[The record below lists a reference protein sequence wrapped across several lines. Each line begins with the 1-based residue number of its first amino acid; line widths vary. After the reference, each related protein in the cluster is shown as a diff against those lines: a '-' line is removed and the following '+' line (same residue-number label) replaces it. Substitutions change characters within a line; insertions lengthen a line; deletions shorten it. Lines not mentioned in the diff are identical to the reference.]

1 MEHKTGLDYAN
12 KLNKEDPLT
21 GYKQRFYI
29 PMRETLDMDGK
40 TKSNKP
46 IIYMDG
52 NSLGL
57 ASKDVEEEMKAE
69 FERWKDLS
77 TRRSGVDKK
86 AAKLQAELVGAEPEE
101 VILTGGGGKNRG
113 LVKALSEQLGCDL
126 LVPSEPL
133 ITGALG
139 AALLGKDIFDKAIKT
154 NSPLETK
161 SRVFEAIEVL

>member
-29 PMRETLDMDGK
+29 PTRETLDMDGK

-101 VILTGGGGKNRG
+101 VIVTGGASVNIHALVSTFYKPKGKRTKIMGDELNFSSDIY
-113 LVKALSEQLGCDL
+113 ALAAQLRLKGRDPEKDL
-126 LVPSEPL
+126 IIV
-133 ITGALG
+133 
-139 AALLGKDIFDKAIKT
+139 
-154 NSPLETK
+154 K
-161 SRVFEAIEVL
+161 SRDGRTI